1 MELPPTFLPKCFEAV
16 SMDEL
21 STGKTSKTFTHL
33 MRHPTRWGL
42 GVVMY
47 EMLTGQLPFYS
58 DERKVI

>member
-1 MELPPTFLPKCFEAV
+1 MELPPTFLLKYFEAV

-33 MRHPTRWGL
+33 IRLPIRWGL

>member
-1 MELPPTFLPKCFEAV
+1 MGLLPTYPLKCFEAV

-21 STGKTSKTFTHL
+21 STGKVSEIFPPS
-33 MRHPTRWGL
+33 MRRPLRWGL